1 MKLHPDATLAPR
13 VLELKY
19 DERER
24 EKKYVVVGTVF
35 KDMKLKPNILQEY
48 TQERSDIKDFA
59 LESLSLSTCGNRLS
73 DDDSVVLED
82 VSGRVSL
89 LFKEKHDSK
98 NKEVLLS
105 HKDQVDRL
113 VTGIIVGLYGS
124 VDEHGHFLVHD
135 IIFSDLA
142 TQNPLPSLVGDD
154 QYVAFV
160 SGLSIGHP
168 KFSLQNTQNLID
180 YLTGALG
187 GDTEQDCIISKI
199 ARVVVTGDSVWQDVK
214 NQRLFDVRGSLR
226 PVERASMVEP
236 SKAVD
241 QLIEQLGYSVHVDV
255 MPGEFDPSNTS
266 LPQQPLHPSMLPKS
280 SQLTTCHLVTNPY
293 MFQLS
298 GIDFLGTSG
307 QAINDLRLYSN
318 QTDTL
323 ELMESTLRWGHL
335 APTAPDTL
343 NCYPFCDSDPF
354 IISLTPHVYFTG
366 NQPTFETRLLQDG
379 SKKVRLIS
387 LPSFV
392 ETGIVVLVNLK
403 NLDVHPIQFDTE
415 HMLL

>member
-48 TQERSDIKDFA
+48 TQERSDIKDFV
-59 LESLSLSTCGNRLS
+59 LESLSLSSGNRLS

-415 HMLL
+415 HLLL